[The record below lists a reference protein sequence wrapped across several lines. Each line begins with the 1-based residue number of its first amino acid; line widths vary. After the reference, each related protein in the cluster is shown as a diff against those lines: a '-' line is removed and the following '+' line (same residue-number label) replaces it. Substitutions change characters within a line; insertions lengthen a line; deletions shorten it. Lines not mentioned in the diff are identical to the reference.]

1 LLSKGDQAKS
11 EKKYKAAED
20 FYLQSAHLV
29 EAQATTLGDKNYA
42 LMCAHSHE
50 TLADLYTNFMQEQGK
65 ALKHSK
71 LAVDY
76 CNMEGIHVHMPAFK
90 AKIMC
95 LCYYGYTVTLSLL
108 PNRDYFLMLKNL
120 DLAWQLAP
128 QCNDKDDMKRKV
140 IYMYIAIYNSTKQ
153 LDLVKHWNQQLQI
166 LLSSS
171 SSGEKQEQQQGMVYI
186 QRLMDIEQNINHT
199 TASAQV
205 IKAAQLFNDSRL
217 LNPEFAASVAGQI
230 IYYHRLYASLKLEDG
245 IQWGERALEILR
257 PMYGE
262 KHGVIRNVYLSLS
275 DVYSR
280 LGNYE
285 KAQEYKTKMLN
296 SQKEM
301 GM

>member
-1 LLSKGDQAKS
+1 
-11 EKKYKAAED
+11 
-20 FYLQSAHLV
+20 
-29 EAQATTLGDKNYA
+29 
-42 LMCAHSHE
+42 
-50 TLADLYTNFMQEQGK
+50 
-65 ALKHSK
+65 
-71 LAVDY
+71 
-76 CNMEGIHVHMPAFK
+76 
-90 AKIMC
+90 
-95 LCYYGYTVTLSLL
+95 
-108 PNRDYFLMLKNL
+108 
-120 DLAWQLAP
+120 
-128 QCNDKDDMKRKV
+128 
-140 IYMYIAIYNSTKQ
+140 
-153 LDLVKHWNQQLQI
+153 
-166 LLSSS
+166 
-171 SSGEKQEQQQGMVYI
+171 
-186 QRLMDIEQNINHT
+186 MDIEQNINHT